1 MSKAT
6 VKKALKGMDQD
17 SLVEMIMEMYSA
29 RREARDYLEFWV
41 NPDLDKETE
50 SLKAKIKKGFFI
62 GEDKPR
68 RKPNFTELKLLL
80 KNYFTLCHEI
90 DHIIDIRLYYADI
103 IYQWLKAR
111 NGIGMK
117 LNKKRIYEALEEAET
132 EIKNYG
138 FDSIFEQRATLLRER
153 VDDLY
158 RNNTS
163 FTLRRWRRWY

>member
-6 VKKALKGMDQD
+6 VKKALKGMDKD

-50 SLKAKIKKGFFI
+50 SLKAKIRKGFFI

-68 RKPNFTELKLLL
+68 RKPNFTELKLQL

-117 LNKKRIYEALEEAET
+117 SNKKRIYEAIDEADKD
-132 EIKNYG
+132 IKAYT
-138 FDSIFEQRATLLRER
+138 FEPMFEHRATLLREHI
-153 VDDLY
+153 DDLY
-158 RNNTS
+158 KHESS
-163 FTLRRWRRWY
+163 FSFRRWRRWY